1 MKKKLLVMFSGVMAM
16 LFALIGRL
24 TYIEQV
30 KGEEYEKQVLSQ
42 QNYGNQT
49 IPFQRG
55 EILDTKGTVLA
66 SSVDVYNLVLD
77 CKLINDD
84 KKYVEPTIAALRKC
98 FPDVKEAEVRK
109 VLKEQ
114 PESRYFILREDL
126 RYEEIEGFQKLQAK
140 LDSKKKKVNP
150 NVQGGVV

>member
-42 QNYGNQT
+42 QGYESQS

-55 EILDTKGTVLA
+55 EILDSKGTVLA
-66 SSVDVYNLVLD
+66 SSVDVYNVILD
-77 CKLINDD
+77 CKLINEETYDLETRKKV
-84 KKYVEPTIAALRKC
+84 KKYVEPTVEALLQC
-98 FPDVKEAEVRK
+98 FPDVT
-109 VLKEQ
+109 
-114 PESRYFILREDL
+114 
-126 RYEEIEGFQKLQAK
+126 EEG
-140 LDSKKKKVNP
+140 
-150 NVQGGVV
+150 